1 MEVATRRRGRPK
13 GSKNKRKALSADLI
27 AQQCD
32 QADHN
37 PVQFLIDVAQGID
50 TSQEWTKDDI
60 WKSNA
65 KLVDL
70 IHNNKKLTEELG
82 DAINGQYEI
91 VFEQGP
97 AGFSLPG
104 EASAEVAAG
113 VHGPAPIQ
121 RLGVSQ
127 ENGEDSICYQQTD
140 T

>member
-1 MEVATRRRGRPK
+1 MELATRRRGRPK

-97 AGFSLPG
+97 AGFALPG
-104 EASAEVAAG
+104 ETSTEVTEG
-113 VHGPAPIQ
+113 IHGPAPLQ

-127 ENGEDSICYQQTD
+127 EDGEDSICYQQTD

>member
-1 MEVATRRRGRPK
+1 MELATRRRGRPK

-97 AGFSLPG
+97 AGFALPG
-104 EASAEVAAG
+104 ETSTEVAAG
-113 VHGPAPIQ
+113 VHGPAPLQ
-121 RLGVSQ
+121 RLGVSS
-127 ENGEDSICYQQTD
+127 EDGQDSLCYQQTD

>member
-13 GSKNKRKALSADLI
+13 GSKNKRKAMSADLI

-32 QADHN
+32 QQDHN

-70 IHNNKKLTEELG
+70 IHNNKKLHEELG

-91 VFEQGP
+91 VFETGE
-97 AGFSLPG
+97 AGFQLPG
-104 EASAEVAAG
+104 ASSPALIEG
-113 VHGPAPIQ
+113 IHGQAPVQ
-121 RLGVSQ
+121 RIGVSPEDGQ
-127 ENGEDSICYQQTD
+127 DSIRD
-140 T
+140 

>member
-1 MEVATRRRGRPK
+1 MELATRRRGRPK
-13 GSKNKRKALSADLI
+13 GSKNKRKAMSADLI

-32 QADHN
+32 QADYN

-50 TSQEWTKDDI
+50 TSQDWTKDDV

-70 IHNNKKLTEELG
+70 IHNNKKLHEDLG
-82 DAINGQYEI
+82 DDINGQYEI
-91 VFEQGP
+91 VFMQGDE
-97 AGFSLPG
+97 GFTLPG
-104 EASAEVAAG
+104 ETSPAVTEG
-113 VHGPAPIQ
+113 IHGPAPLQ

-127 ENGEDSICYQQTD
+127 EDGQDSLCNQQTD